1 MSAVFAPS
9 WPSSRVLLGWW
20 RELADRKPRQMRFG
34 RLLLHHVEALVRIR
48 RSRSLDR
55 WQLALLRLTATRLP
69 SGEDPINL
77 LNDLQ
82 IDKQLLGQ
90 FVRELTANGL
100 LHCNGDGLW
109 QLTAQGHRALETGL
123 LSTDAEERRTFV
135 FADNS
140 TLGLTPHFL
149 SLQPSSTTEAFA
161 PRSTEATDCPFA
173 IAHLEACI
181 AHTAEW
187 KARHRFPSDVE
198 ALLPPYSGD
207 ASTANLRRV
216 ILDAVAYHSFVF
228 LHTVEANGV
237 SSLLGFPVR
246 TEGWTLQSKPLLVLA
261 DGWQDTLPDL
271 ADEPSPELWRQAWR
285 DWSQAR
291 GLSDVEA
298 CRLER
303 VDHRLLVHA
312 PPSLFD
318 RLRTAVKQ
326 EAWLLA
332 GEGRT
337 RVAAQIE
344 LQSLEI
350 ADKTEPRP

>member
-9 WPSSRVLLGWW
+9 WPDSRVLLGWW
-20 RELADRKPRQMRFG
+20 RELADRQPRQMRFG
-34 RLLLHHVEALVRIR
+34 HLLLHRLEALVRIR
-48 RSRSLDR
+48 RLHSLDR
-55 WQLALLRLTATRLP
+55 WQHSLLRLAGTRLP
-69 SGEDPINL
+69 CGEDPIKF

-90 FVRELTANGL
+90 LVRELTANDL

-109 QLTAQGHRALETGL
+109 QMTAQGRRALESSL

-140 TLGLTPHFL
+140 TLDRAPHFL
-149 SLQPSSTTEAFA
+149 SLQPASITEALA
-161 PRSTEATDCPFA
+161 PPSIEATDSPFA

-181 AHTAEW
+181 AQTAEW

-198 ALLPPYSGD
+198 ALLPPRSGD

-228 LHTVEANGV
+228 LHTVEANGA
-237 SSLLGFPVR
+237 SSLWGFPVR
-246 TEGWTLQSKPLLVLA
+246 TENWTLPSKPLLALA
-261 DGWQDTLPDL
+261 DGWRDALPDL
-271 ADEPSPELWRQAWR
+271 AEEPSPESWRQAWR
-285 DWSQAR
+285 DWSQSR
-291 GLSDVEA
+291 GLSDVEVEA

-303 VDHRLLVHA
+303 VAHRLLVHA
-312 PPSLFD
+312 PPSLLD
-318 RLRTAVKQ
+318 RLRTTVKQ

-344 LQSLEI
+344 LQS
-350 ADKTEPRP
+350 